1 MVYKSHTEEDEK
13 MSNMQSV
20 AYAPDGMAA
29 VIPRAKTPKA
39 ASRLFGRRATRKLS
53 QEDLEIV
60 AALEAVQ
67 SDMDFLHSCF
77 EHATDEVLIDSLVYE
92 LKAVHLKHQYY
103 ITLCKKKGISYGGN
117 VIKH

>member
-1 MVYKSHTEEDEK
+1 
-13 MSNMQSV
+13 MSNMQSI
-20 AYAPDGMAA
+20 AYAPKGMTAGA
-29 VIPRAKTPKA
+29 IPRSKSQKS
-39 ASRLFGRRATRKLS
+39 ASRLFGRRTDSRRLTP
-53 QEDLEIV
+53 EDLEIV

-92 LKAVHLKHQYY
+92 LKAAHLKHQYY

-117 VIKH
+117 VIKR